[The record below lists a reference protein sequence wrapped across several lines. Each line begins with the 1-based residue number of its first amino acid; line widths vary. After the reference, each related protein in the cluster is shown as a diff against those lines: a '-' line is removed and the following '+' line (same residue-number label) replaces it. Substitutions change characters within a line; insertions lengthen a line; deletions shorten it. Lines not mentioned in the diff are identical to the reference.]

1 MDNIYNE
8 SHNQLGDRLLNAMHV
23 YTHTYISDSQE
34 QNPFSRFCDGYHY
47 NLTFS
52 PKRSKFYVGV
62 GEARHFLEGV

>member
-8 SHNQLGDRLLNAMHV
+8 SHNQLGDRLLNAM
-23 YTHTYISDSQE
+23 HTYISDSQE